1 MPRRVLV
8 VDDEMQIREILRAYL
23 AAEGF
28 LVQEAATGAQA
39 LHLLATEPP
48 DLVLLDIGLPDIDG
62 LEVLRTLRKTSDVY
76 VVLVTARAEEIDTIL
91 GLGVGA
97 DDYVTKPFSP
107 REVVARVKAVLRR
120 GRSDAP
126 TRSVAGAAG
135 SAAAGAGGAGRS
147 TADPDVLLFDRV
159 SVDIARREARVGG
172 IPAVLTALEFDLL
185 VALAG
190 SPGRVFSRA
199 QLLEKVWGY
208 DFFGDERVVDVH
220 IRGMRKALGDDAAA
234 PRMIGTVRSVGY
246 KFLLD
251 PVEGPGPG
259 GGAS

>member
-107 REVVARVKAVLRR
+107 REV
-120 GRSDAP
+120 GRASC
-126 TRSVAGAAG
+126 R
-135 SAAAGAGGAGRS
+135 
-147 TADPDVLLFDRV
+147 
-159 SVDIARREARVGG
+159 
-172 IPAVLTALEFDLL
+172 
-185 VALAG
+185 
-190 SPGRVFSRA
+190 
-199 QLLEKVWGY
+199 
-208 DFFGDERVVDVH
+208 ERVCHNV
-220 IRGMRKALGDDAAA
+220 
-234 PRMIGTVRSVGY
+234 
-246 KFLLD
+246 
-251 PVEGPGPG
+251 
-259 GGAS
+259 